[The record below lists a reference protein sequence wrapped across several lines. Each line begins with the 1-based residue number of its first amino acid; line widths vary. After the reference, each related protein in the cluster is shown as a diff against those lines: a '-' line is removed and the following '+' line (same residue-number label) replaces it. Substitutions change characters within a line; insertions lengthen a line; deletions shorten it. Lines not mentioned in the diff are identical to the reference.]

1 MSQTFKN
8 RFVLLLLF
16 VIFAVLYAYM
26 QFQGG
31 FVSSFLLTSYSVLLL
46 YELIFY
52 MFPMKG
58 WSVSRSF
65 SEKQVYA
72 GDRVDVNI
80 SLRRA
85 IPFPVHYLL
94 YEEKLAESL
103 RTPYVSLLT
112 EQLTQIKKRD
122 VIIIEKAPFFKRDV
136 TFSYALEHIARGI
149 HSGGS
154 IRLVTT
160 DIFGLFKKE
169 SHIIVDDELII
180 YPRQLNVRLA
190 SDWAGRLLDGYITTA
205 KSFEQDS
212 VTSTSVKEFS
222 PGDKLSTIHWK
233 QFAKQ
238 GELMTKQFDD
248 EKRAH
253 ISVALFYDEKNASK
267 QAQESAIEYCAALF
281 NHFTN
286 EQIEVEASI
295 HYDSDQ
301 VIREN
306 NSRNLLFSLTT
317 LSHQMK
323 EKRVDETKTIQSSP
337 NTTFVYLATTMNEQL
352 MSELKKNSP
361 HQDAVLLYF
370 SHSTALND
378 EDKKELKNLQN
389 YHVRVQLIT
398 EKTFINDQVEVKS
411 E

>member
-1 MSQTFKN
+1 
-8 RFVLLLLF
+8 
-16 VIFAVLYAYM
+16 
-26 QFQGG
+26 
-31 FVSSFLLTSYSVLLL
+31 
-46 YELIFY
+46 
-52 MFPMKG
+52 
-58 WSVSRSF
+58 
-65 SEKQVYA
+65 
-72 GDRVDVNI
+72 
-80 SLRRA
+80 
-85 IPFPVHYLL
+85 
-94 YEEKLAESL
+94 
-103 RTPYVSLLT
+103 
-112 EQLTQIKKRD
+112 
-122 VIIIEKAPFFKRDV
+122 
-136 TFSYALEHIARGI
+136 
-149 HSGGS
+149 
-154 IRLVTT
+154 
-160 DIFGLFKKE
+160 
-169 SHIIVDDELII
+169 
-180 YPRQLNVRLA
+180 
-190 SDWAGRLLDGYITTA
+190 
-205 KSFEQDS
+205 
-212 VTSTSVKEFS
+212 
-222 PGDKLSTIHWK
+222 
-233 QFAKQ
+233 
-238 GELMTKQFDD
+238 
-248 EKRAH
+248 
-253 ISVALFYDEKNASK
+253 KNASK